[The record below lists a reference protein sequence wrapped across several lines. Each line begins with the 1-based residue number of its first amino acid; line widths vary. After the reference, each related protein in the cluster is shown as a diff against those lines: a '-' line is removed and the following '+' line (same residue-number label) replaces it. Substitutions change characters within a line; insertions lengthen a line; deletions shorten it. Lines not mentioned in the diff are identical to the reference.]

1 MNGTRG
7 QNQAQGHGN
16 FVPPPPPAN
25 MAMEQQI
32 AQEQQMQYIQQQQ
45 QQQQNEQPE
54 LNIQTS
60 GVEVGKMK
68 TYFLVVVDIRDV
80 VPW

>member
-1 MNGTRG
+1 MT
-7 QNQAQGHGN
+7 
-16 FVPPPPPAN
+16 
-25 MAMEQQI
+25 MEQQQQI
-32 AQEQQMQYIQQQQ
+32 VQEHQMQYIQQQQQQ

-80 VPW
+80 VSW

>member
-16 FVPPPPPAN
+16 FVPSPAN
-25 MAMEQQI
+25 MAMEQQQI
-32 AQEQQMQYIQQQQ
+32 VQEQQMQYIQQQQ
-45 QQQQNEQPE
+45 QQQQQNEQPE
-54 LNIQTS
+54 LNVQTS

-68 TYFLVVVDIRDV
+68 T
-80 VPW
+80 